1 MSEPGNVVSD
11 TPADR
16 RSSAG
21 ACPGDLSRRHIEPQA
36 RCHVAACRPLAR
48 SWTARTV
55 IASWPYADIRRADG
69 PAGTLRTMC
78 VSAPLLARLEI
89 RDPALAAELERRCPS
104 LDADLP
110 GAKGVAVIVGWSVAA
125 LVSIVLMVLFV
136 VPLAADRLTP
146 LIPYAVEKRIGE
158 VADKQVKVIFD
169 GKQCENPDGK
179 AAFAQAGRHAAPGRR
194 RRRHGGRRGDFQRDR
209 QRHRACPAARSTCSR
224 DLLAK
229 AENVDELAGV
239 LAHELGHVKNR
250 DGLRNLIYNGGTS
263 FLIGLLFGDVTGS
276 SAIIF
281 ASRELFQASH
291 SREAERTADQTTI
304 DVMRKLGRSPK
315 PMGEFLLRVT
325 GKEKGKGLALI
336 SSHPLSEDRL
346 ARMSQQ
352 DSFADRAAA
361 ADGRRVGG
369 PQGDLQVA
377 DEELSR
383 VQFGKPLLFATQART
398 SGRISG
404 SSAFT
409 SSTDMPGRTRG

>member
-11 TPADR
+11 APAIDG
-16 RSSAG
+16 G
-21 ACPGDLSRRHIEPQA
+21 APARAPVTYLDGTSSRR
-36 RCHVAACRPLAR
+36 RDVSLRLADHCEILDGED
-48 SWTARTV
+48 V
-55 IASWPYADIRRADG
+55 IAAWPYADIRRADG

-89 RDPALAAELERRCPS
+89 RDPALAVDLERRCPS

-169 GKQCENPDGK
+169 GKQCENPAGM
-179 AAFAQAGRHAAPGRR
+179 AAFRKLVDMLRQAGDVDATADAAVISNEIANAIALPG
-194 RRRHGGRRGDFQRDR
+194 GKIYVFEG
-209 QRHRACPAARSTCSR
+209 
-224 DLLAK
+224 LLAK

-315 PMGEFLLRVT
+315 PMGQFLLRVT

-352 DSFADRAAA
+352 DSSPTA
-361 ADGRRVGG
+361 
-369 PQGDLQVA
+369 P
-377 DEELSR
+377 
-383 VQFGKPLLFATQART
+383 PLLTAEEWAALKAICKSPTK
-398 SGRISG
+398 S
-404 SSAFT
+404 
-409 SSTDMPGRTRG
+409 

>member
-1 MSEPGNVVSD
+1 MSRCGLP
-11 TPADR
+11 T
-16 RSSAG
+16 
-21 ACPGDLSRRHIEPQA
+21 ACEILDGED
-36 RCHVAACRPLAR
+36 
-48 SWTARTV
+48 V
-55 IASWPYADIRRADG
+55 IAAWPYADIRRADG

-89 RDPALAAELERRCPS
+89 RDPALAADLERRCPS

-169 GKQCENPDGK
+169 GKQCENPAGM
-179 AAFAQAGRHAAPGRR
+179 AAFRKLVDMLRQAGDVDATADAAVISNEIANAIALPG
-194 RRRHGGRRGDFQRDR
+194 GKIYVFEG
-209 QRHRACPAARSTCSR
+209 
-224 DLLAK
+224 LLAK

-352 DSFADRAAA
+352 DSSPTA
-361 ADGRRVGG
+361 
-369 PQGDLQVA
+369 P
-377 DEELSR
+377 
-383 VQFGKPLLFATQART
+383 PLLTAEEWAALKAICKSPTK
-398 SGRISG
+398 S
-404 SSAFT
+404 
-409 SSTDMPGRTRG
+409 

>member
-1 MSEPGNVVSD
+1 LSEPGNVVSD
-11 TPADR
+11 APAIDGSAPARAPVTYLDGTSSRRRDVSLRLADR
-16 RSSAG
+16 CEILDG
-21 ACPGDLSRRHIEPQA
+21 EEL
-36 RCHVAACRPLAR
+36 
-48 SWTARTV
+48 

-69 PAGTLRTMC
+69 PAGTLRAMC

-89 RDPALAAELERRCPS
+89 RDPALAVELERRCPS

-169 GKQCENPDGK
+169 GKQCENPAGM
-179 AAFAQAGRHAAPGRR
+179 AAFRKLVDTLRQAGDVDATADAAVIANEIANAIALPG
-194 RRRHGGRRGDFQRDR
+194 GKIYVFEG
-209 QRHRACPAARSTCSR
+209 
-224 DLLAK
+224 LLAK

-291 SREAERTADQTTI
+291 SRESERTADQTTI
-304 DVMRKLGRSPK
+304 DIMRKLGRSPK

-352 DSFADRAAA
+352 DQAPTA
-361 ADGRRVGG
+361 
-369 PQGDLQVA
+369 P
-377 DEELSR
+377 
-383 VQFGKPLLFATQART
+383 PLLTAGEWAALKAICK
-398 SGRISG
+398 SPSK
-404 SSAFT
+404 S
-409 SSTDMPGRTRG
+409 

>member
-1 MSEPGNVVSD
+1 LSEPGNIVSD
-11 TPADR
+11 VPAIDGAAPTRAPVTFLDGTSSRRRDVFLRLADR
-16 RSSAG
+16 CEILDG
-21 ACPGDLSRRHIEPQA
+21 ED
-36 RCHVAACRPLAR
+36 
-48 SWTARTV
+48 V

-89 RDPALAAELERRCPS
+89 REPALAGELERRCPS

-169 GKQCENPDGK
+169 GKQCENPAGM
-179 AAFAQAGRHAAPGRR
+179 AAFRKLVDMLRQAGDVDATADAAVISNEIANAIALPG
-194 RRRHGGRRGDFQRDR
+194 GKIYVFEG
-209 QRHRACPAARSTCSR
+209 
-224 DLLAK
+224 LLTK

-352 DSFADRAAA
+352 DSQPTA
-361 ADGRRVGG
+361 
-369 PQGDLQVA
+369 P
-377 DEELSR
+377 
-383 VQFGKPLLFATQART
+383 PLLTAAEWAALKAICK
-398 SGRISG
+398 SPSK
-404 SSAFT
+404 S
-409 SSTDMPGRTRG
+409 

>member
-1 MSEPGNVVSD
+1 LSESGNVVPDASAID
-11 TPADR
+11 GAAPARAPVTYLDGTSSRKRAVTLKLADR
-16 RSSAG
+16 CEILEG
-21 ACPGDLSRRHIEPQA
+21 EEL
-36 RCHVAACRPLAR
+36 VAA
-48 SWTARTV
+48 
-55 IASWPYADIRRADG
+55 WPYADIRRADG
-69 PAGTLRTMC
+69 PAGTLRVMC

-89 RDPALAAELERRCPS
+89 RDKTQAAELEQRCPS

-110 GAKGVAVIVGWSVAA
+110 GTKGVAVIVGWSVAA

-169 GKQCENPDGK
+169 GKQCENPAGK
-179 AAFAQAGRHAAPGRR
+179 AAFLKLVETLRQAGEVDASADAAVISNEIANAIALPG
-194 RRRHGGRRGDFQRDR
+194 GKIYVFEG
-209 QRHRACPAARSTCSR
+209 
-224 DLLAK
+224 LLAK

-263 FLIGLLFGDVTGS
+263 FLIGLLFGDITGS

-291 SREAERTADQTTI
+291 SREAERTADQTTVNI
-304 DVMRKLGRSPK
+304 MRKLGRSPK

-352 DSFADRAAA
+352 DAPPTA
-361 ADGRRVGG
+361 
-369 PQGDLQVA
+369 P
-377 DEELSR
+377 
-383 VQFGKPLLFATQART
+383 PLLTPAEWAALKAICKQPAK
-398 SGRISG
+398 S
-404 SSAFT
+404 
-409 SSTDMPGRTRG
+409 